1 MKTVFL
7 VFLCVAVLFVAA
19 IHAES
24 DEDDVSDFE
33 VERNES
39 MELDEALRMNMGSSC
54 ILYIRLNFSNTFN
67 SNHG

>member
-39 MELDEALRMNMGSSC
+39 MELDEALRMNMGKFVQK
-54 ILYIRLNFSNTFN
+54 LNALFKRK
-67 SNHG
+67 G

>member
-33 VERNES
+33 VERTES
-39 MELDEALRMNMGSSC
+39 MELDEALRMDMGK
-54 ILYIRLNFSNTFN
+54 LKEMMQKLNALFKRK
-67 SNHG
+67 G

>member
-39 MELDEALRMNMGSSC
+39 MELDEALRMDMGK
-54 ILYIRLNFSNTFN
+54 LKEMMQKLNALFKRK
-67 SNHG
+67 G